1 MRRLVVL
8 ATAITALSV
17 LASVACSSDKGTNN
31 ATGTP
36 AGTQP
41 NATQPPGTVVA
52 TPTALVSIVTVTPQN
67 QAFGRQPV
75 NQPGELT
82 GTSTATV
89 TLAQANESDGY
100 DRMTFQLDG
109 IPGFQVQYVQAPI
122 TSCASGAT
130 EQIQGQAFLQIRL
143 SPAQEHDSSGNSTVA
158 ATDLAAGLPAILEAK
173 QTCDFEGVVT
183 WVLGLTSELDFRT
196 FSVGGGI
203 LVVDVKQP

>member
-1 MRRLVVL
+1 MPRFVALTTIL
-8 ATAITALSV
+8 IALSV
-17 LASVACSSDKGTNN
+17 LAFVACSSSKSTNN
-31 ATGTP
+31 ATSTP
-36 AGTQP
+36 ATQSAPTQP
-41 NATQPPGTVVA
+41 AGTVVA
-52 TPTALVSIVTVTPQN
+52 TPTALLSIVTTTPQN
-67 QAFGRQPV
+67 AAFGRQPV

-89 TLAQANESDGY
+89 ALARADEGDGY

-122 TSCASGAT
+122 TSCASGET

-143 SPAQEHDSSGNSTVA
+143 SPAQEHDSSGNTTVA
-158 ATDLAAGLPAILEAK
+158 STDLTPGLPAILEAK

-196 FSVGGGI
+196 LSVAGGI
-203 LVVDVKQP
+203 LVVDVKHP